1 MIEASHYLGIVPF
14 GIQNI
19 LPALFNI
26 KIKNYFFGTLI
37 GISPAIFVMTSL
49 GSGLENV
56 ISASSEM
63 PSFIETITNREIYF
77 PIIGFACLVIFT
89 FLIKSKFNKSK
100 WIYVI

>member
-1 MIEASHYLGIVPF
+1 MVMTIFRIIGIVPF

-26 KIKNYFFGTLI
+26 KIKNYFLGTLI

-89 FLIKSKFNKSK
+89 FLIKSKFNKS
-100 WIYVI
+100 